1 MKKGWKAQICF
12 LKVMRFEAANTSYRD
27 FRLSGQTKRKH
38 RHWKLS
44 LQTKTHRLKFIC
56 CMVFW
61 KKTMSLQGAS
71 RLKIRELGRLRSK
84 RQRQPVWILYR
95 EILMSCG
102 FMESMPWSAIWS
114 APRWDMERLRLAA
127 AGEHPAI
134 SIIRQ

>member
-12 LKVMRFEAANTSYRD
+12 LKVMRSEAASTSYRD

-114 APRWDMERLRLAA
+114 VRRWGMEPLRLAA
-127 AGEHPAI
+127 AGERPAI